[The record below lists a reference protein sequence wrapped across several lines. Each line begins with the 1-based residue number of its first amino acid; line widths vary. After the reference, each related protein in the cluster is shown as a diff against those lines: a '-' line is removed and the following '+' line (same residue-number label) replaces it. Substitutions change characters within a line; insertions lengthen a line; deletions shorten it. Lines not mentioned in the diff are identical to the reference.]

1 MQYLSDIENEKES
14 KRTRLSN
21 IFIVRSSSSTEIS
34 RILTSSSFCSAYILL
49 ASDSYMRTSLDSCQ
63 LFNIAKDQM

>member
-49 ASDSYMRTSLDSCQ
+49 ASDS
-63 LFNIAKDQM
+63 